1 MAQQTATSAAP
12 APPIIIDLGKVKKKK
27 VRQLKEGRGEL
38 TLEVQQ
44 VLADTRGNLGPDGAN
59 KELVPIILV
68 YQRKRGGRKRKGGGG
83 IFPF

>member
-1 MAQQTATSAAP
+1 MAQQAATSAAP

-44 VLADTRGNLGPDGAN
+44 VLADTRANLGTDGGS
-59 KELVPIILV
+59 KELVPVILV
-68 YQRKRGGRKRKGGGG
+68 YQRKRGRKRKGGGG
-83 IFPF
+83 GIFPF